1 MFEAALTE
9 QFTNP
14 FEALL
19 TAEGTTFNGG
29 GTAQTQVNIFGNG
42 GHNQL
47 RLRLGEEH
55 AHTLK
60 SALRITASARRAVA
74 RCLQSVDTVH
84 AHNTFIRVGE
94 PIEKPQ

>member
-1 MFEAALTE
+1 MLEAALAE
-9 QFTNP
+9 QFTNS
-14 FEALL
+14 FAALL

-60 SALRITASARRAVA
+60 SALRMTASVLRSSA

>member
-1 MFEAALTE
+1 MFETALTE

-14 FEALL
+14 FAALL
-19 TAEGTTFNGG
+19 TAEGATFNGG

-60 SALRITASARRAVA
+60 STLGITASVLRSAARRI
-74 RCLQSVDTVH
+74 QGVDTVH

>member
-1 MFEAALTE
+1 MLEAAFAE

-14 FEALL
+14 FAALL
-19 TAEGTTFNGG
+19 TAEGATFNGC
-29 GTAQTQVNIFGNG
+29 GTAQAQVNIFGNG

-55 AHTLK
+55 AHALK
-60 SALRITASARRAVA
+60 STRGITASAHRAAA

-84 AHNTFIRVGE
+84 SHNTFIRVGE
-94 PIEKPQ
+94 PVKKP